1 MINLEN
7 NWKALGAGL
16 LIGVLSGLL
25 GIGGGVFMVPIM
37 VSYFGVTQH
46 IAQATSLAVVIP
58 TAIVSS
64 IVYSLHGS
72 IDYSVALQLIL
83 GSIVGASLGA
93 RLMKKLPAVQLKRLF
108 AFMLILVGVRM
119 VIG

>member
-1 MINLEN
+1 MNN
-7 NWKALGAGL
+7 NWKFLGTGL
-16 LIGVLSGLL
+16 GIGALSGLI

-37 VSYFGVTQH
+37 VSYFGVAQH
-46 IAQATSLAVVIP
+46 VAQGTSLAVVIP

-72 IDYSVALQLIL
+72 IDYGIALQLIV
-83 GSIVGASLGA
+83 GSVVGASLGA
-93 RLMKKLPAVQLKRLF
+93 KLMKKLPAAQLKRLF
-108 AFMLILVGVRM
+108 AVMLILVGIRM